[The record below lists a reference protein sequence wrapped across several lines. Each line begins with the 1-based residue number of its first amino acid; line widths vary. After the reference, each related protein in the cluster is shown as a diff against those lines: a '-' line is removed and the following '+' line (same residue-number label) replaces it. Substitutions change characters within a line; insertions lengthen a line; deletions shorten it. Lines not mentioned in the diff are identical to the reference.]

1 MNQFRIIASIAIVA
15 VTAGTGAA
23 MGQSVNLD
31 GSVSTNSAKKPTL
44 ASTAASSLERA
55 NVPSAK
61 TGPVDLKTAADA
73 DIKKRNGLPRL
84 KAQRENLKGDDAK
97 RAIAERQNPST
108 YDRSIQN
115 GDIDHTEQVTDLK
128 VTIKK

>member
-15 VTAGTGAA
+15 AATGAGAA

-31 GSVSTNSAKKPTL
+31 GSVSTNSPKKPTL
-44 ASTAASSLERA
+44 AATAASSLAHA
-55 NVPSAK
+55 NVPSTK
-61 TGPVDLKTAADA
+61 TDPIDLKTAADA
-73 DIKKRNGLPRL
+73 DIKKRNGIPHLQAR
-84 KAQRENLKGDDAK
+84 RENLKGDDAK

-108 YDRSIQN
+108 YDRDIQN

>member
-1 MNQFRIIASIAIVA
+1 MNPFRVIASIAILA
-15 VTAGTGAA
+15 SAAGAGAA
-23 MGQSVNLD
+23 MGQAVNLD
-31 GSVSTNSAKKPTL
+31 GSVSDTVKKPTL
-44 ASTAASSLERA
+44 AATAASSLARA

-61 TGPVDLKTAADA
+61 TDPVDLKTAADA
-73 DIKKRNGLPRL
+73 DIKKRNALPRL